1 VVNSTDDTS
10 EPMAAGDGD
19 SNSNTANGAI
29 WVRAEDM
36 GKINFSLLKT
46 GGIHDIFLL
55 ETAFS
60 DAKYKNNLTAFL
72 NNAKL
77 ANIRVSAW
85 VICFSENGKWVE
97 PSGQYT
103 YQVKT
108 AYKVAVKT
116 PYRHYYK
123 ARVRV
128 AYKKLVR
135 TSIRTPYKSYY
146 RYKGKLLF
154 RWKYRTS
161 YRWVRK
167 TFYRYVYQ
175 TRYVIKYKTT
185 YKTEYKT
192 ETKTGYNSNYI
203 TSYINNL
210 TSKISNYIKIDGV
223 NGIHL
228 DYLRYPGTAYKYNYG
243 TSAITNFVSR
253 VSSTVRAIKP
263 NALLSA
269 ALMPETSAN
278 AKYYGQD
285 YPSLGKYLDVLVPM
299 IYSGNYNKDATW
311 IGSVTKYIAQH
322 SGNAQVWAG
331 ITTYKS
337 DANPT
342 PLSVTAL
349 LNDTQAA
356 LNNGASGFALFRYGN
371 VLNNDFFNYSGNLQ
385 FKPVDPINNPVTTT
399 ISLANIKAAATN
411 VKNFIEI
418 NHRLPSYVTISG
430 IRVSMSEFIYLM
442 SNAII
447 NINSNKSSGVAFKEL
462 SADPSATSNSLSGK
476 LYLSG
481 YVSLSNSLLNYI
493 NANGKAPATMST
505 ALGTIQFRSM
515 VYHMAKIIDFH
526 SVHARLPSYVTL
538 SDTVFTSTSSSS
550 TNAYLQ
556 ATKNCQVNDSTIK
569 SLANQ
574 LTSGLTSTLAK
585 ATAIFNWVRNNTSY
599 SFYYNTKYGAVNTL
613 KYKTGN
619 CVDLS
624 HLVVALSRAA
634 GIQARYGHGTATFTS
649 GNVYGHVWAELYI
662 NGSWVKADASS
673 NGNSLGKITNW
684 NTNTVKM
691 KGIYTELPF

>member
-1 VVNSTDDTS
+1 
-10 EPMAAGDGD
+10 MAAGDGD
-19 SNSNTANGAI
+19 SDSNTANGAI

-36 GKINFSLLKT
+36 GKIDFSLLT
-46 GGIHDIFLL
+46 AGGIHDIFLIQ
-55 ETAFS
+55 TAFN

-72 NNAKL
+72 NNAAL

-85 VICFSENGKWVE
+85 VICFYENGEWVD

-116 PYRHYYK
+116 PYKYYYK
-123 ARVRV
+123 AKVKV
-128 AYKKLVR
+128 AYKKWVKSYYR
-135 TSIRTPYKSYY
+135 SYYKSYY
-146 RYKGKLLF
+146 RYKGKL
-154 RWKYRTS
+154 RYTWKY
-161 YRWVRK
+161 K
-167 TFYRYVYQ
+167 YRYKWVKKTYYKYVYK
-175 TRYVIKYKTT
+175 TKYVIKYKTT
-185 YKTEYKT
+185 YQTKYKT
-192 ETKTGYNSNYI
+192 ETKTGYNSSYI

-243 TSAITNFVSR
+243 TSSITNFVSR
-253 VSSTVRAIKP
+253 VASTVKAIKP

-269 ALMPETSAN
+269 ALMPETSVN
-278 AKYYGQD
+278 AYYYGQD

-299 IYSGNYNKDATW
+299 IYSGNYNKDAAW

-331 ITTYKS
+331 IMTYKS
-337 DANPT
+337 DDDYT
-342 PLSVTAL
+342 HLSATEL
-349 LNDTQAA
+349 LTDTQAA
-356 LNNGASGFALFRYGN
+356 LDNGASGFVLFRYGN
-371 VLNNDFFNYSGNLQ
+371 VLNNDFFNYSGNLE
-385 FKPVDPINNPVTTT
+385 FKPVDPINNSVTT

-411 VKNFIEI
+411 VKNFIET
-418 NHRLPSYVTISG
+418 NHRLPSYVTISN
-430 IRVSMSEFIYLM
+430 IQVSMSEFLYLM

-447 NINSNKSSGVAFKEL
+447 NLNNNKSSGVVFKDL
-462 SADPSATSNSLSGK
+462 SGDPSPTSNSLSGK
-476 LYLSG
+476 LYLSS
-481 YVSLSNSLLNYI
+481 YVSLSNSLINYI
-493 NANGKAPATMST
+493 KANGKAPATMST
-505 ALGTIQFRSM
+505 TLGTIQFRSM
-515 VYHMAKIIDFH
+515 VYHLAKIIDFH
-526 SVHARLPSYVTL
+526 SVNARLPSYVTL
-538 SDTVFTSTSSSS
+538 SDTVFTSTSTSASSS
-550 TNAYLQ
+550 NAYLQ

-569 SLANQ
+569 ALANK

-585 ATAIFNWVRNNTSY
+585 ATAIFNWIRDNTSY

-624 HLVVALSRAA
+624 HLVVAVCRAA
-634 GIQARYGHGTATFTS
+634 GISSRYGHGTATFTS

-662 NGSWVKADASS
+662 DGAWVKADASS

-684 NTNTVKM
+684 NTNTVVM